1 MWRKVSKN
9 PVARRPNTAQTV
21 YRNVP
26 YHLCICNYKGRI
38 IDRYLK
44 IIILFLHALSVHGCS
59 DVPPVVT
66 NSQLVN
72 PKKAYKSGEK
82 LLVAGVTSWNNA
94 PHLCIGR
101 RWKCSF
107 AIKTSSSSIIRTSRR
122 LDSFLHEAAQNFE
135 VFSNIQKWNKK
146 IKNLQRLMSFSR
158 PIQRYHFHVDPIW
171 PDGTFK
177 ELVTSL
183 CYYVPM
189 FYMIIY
195 IVAHF
200 VKPFLCISS
209 L

>member
-38 IDRYLK
+38 IDMYLK

-82 LLVAGVTSWNNA
+82 LLVAGVTS
-94 PHLCIGR
+94 
-101 RWKCSF
+101 
-107 AIKTSSSSIIRTSRR
+107 
-122 LDSFLHEAAQNFE
+122 
-135 VFSNIQKWNKK
+135 
-146 IKNLQRLMSFSR
+146 
-158 PIQRYHFHVDPIW
+158 
-171 PDGTFK
+171 
-177 ELVTSL
+177 
-183 CYYVPM
+183 
-189 FYMIIY
+189 
-195 IVAHF
+195 
-200 VKPFLCISS
+200 
-209 L
+209 